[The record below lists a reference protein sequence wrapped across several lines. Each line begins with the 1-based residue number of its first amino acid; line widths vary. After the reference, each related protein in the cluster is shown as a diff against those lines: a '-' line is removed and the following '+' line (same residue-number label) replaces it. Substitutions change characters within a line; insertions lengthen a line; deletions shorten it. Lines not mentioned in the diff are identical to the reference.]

1 VSRLGLTA
9 VVVAI
14 AIGSLSPVAS
24 ASIGATSASTI
35 WNPVQDQD
43 FPDPSVI
50 LYDGTYYAYST
61 GRYDDGENIQGA
73 TSTDGLTWTSLP
85 TDLLPLLPSWA
96 TRDFTWAPSVSIN
109 AEGEFVMYFA
119 ALDTA
124 TGRECIGRAVSAT
137 PGGPYSSDDP
147 VPVVCQTS
155 LGGDIDP
162 SIFSDQDGQSYLLF
176 KNDGNSTGQKTAL
189 WSEPLDA
196 ELLPSGSPTSLMSDD
211 ETWQDGIVERPAM
224 IEESGAYYLF
234 YSGGSFES
242 AGYGIGYATCAGPS
256 GPCEDRS
263 TTPILNSGSAMS
275 GPGSPSFFT
284 GATGQLVMAFTAW
297 PSAIGYT
304 RGGIRAMYEA
314 TVSFVD
320 GVPTVT
326 PQNGS
331 DSPHQGYWE
340 VGADGGVFS
349 FGNAT
354 FYGSTAGMKLKSP
367 IVGMAAS
374 PDGHG
379 YWLVAADGG
388 VFSFGDAQYYG
399 SMGGRRLDRSIV
411 GMAVTG
417 DGRGYWLVAS
427 DGGVFAFGDAQF
439 HGSTASRVLRAPV
452 TGMAAD
458 PTTGG
463 YWLVASDGGVFGFDA
478 PFFGSMGGK
487 HLAASVRAIAAAPD
501 ADGYWLVAA
510 DGGVFAFGDAPF
522 EGSPIDILSPR
533 PLIGMAAA
541 SNGKGYWLATVD
553 GGVDNEGWTADL
565 GSMAGHALAA
575 RIVAVTST

>member
-1 VSRLGLTA
+1 MVLVSLLAAIA
-9 VVVAI
+9 VV
-14 AIGSLSPVAS
+14 SLSPVAL
-24 ASIGATSASTI
+24 ASDGATSAAAI

-61 GRYDDGENIQGA
+61 ERYDDGENIQGA
-73 TSTDGLTWTSLP
+73 TSTDGVTWTSLP
-85 TDLLPLLPSWA
+85 TDLLPVLPSWA
-96 TRDFTWAPSVSIN
+96 TRGFTWAPSVEFN

-124 TGRECIGRAVSAT
+124 SGRECIGRAVSMT

-155 LGGDIDP
+155 IGGDIGP

-176 KNDGNSTGQKTAL
+176 KNDGNSVGQRTEL

-196 ELLPSGSPTSLMSDD
+196 GLLPSGSPTSLMSDD
-211 ETWQDGIVERPAM
+211 ETWQDGTVERPAM
-224 IEESGAYYLF
+224 VEESGAYYLV
-234 YSGGSFES
+234 YSGGAFES

-263 TTPILNSGSAMS
+263 TSPMLESGSGMS
-275 GPGSPSFFT
+275 GPGSSSFFT
-284 GATGQLVMAFTAW
+284 GANGQLVMAFSAW

-331 DSPHQGYWE
+331 DSPQQGYWE

-354 FYGSTAGMKLKSP
+354 FYGSAVGMKLKSP
-367 IVGMAAS
+367 IVGMDAT

-388 VFSFGDAQYYG
+388 VFSFGDAQYFG
-399 SMGGRRLDRSIV
+399 STAGRHLNRSIV

-452 TGMAAD
+452 NGVAAD

-463 YWLVASDGGVFGFDA
+463 YWLVASDGGVFSFDA
-478 PFFGSMGGK
+478 PFLGSMGGK
-487 HLAASVRAIAAAPD
+487 HLAGPVRAIAATPD
-501 ADGYWLVAA
+501 ADGYWLVAV

-522 EGSPIDILSPR
+522 EGSPVDTLCPR
-533 PLIGMAAA
+533 PLVGMTAA
-541 SNGKGYWLATVD
+541 SNGEGYWLATVD
-553 GGVDNEGWTADL
+553 GGVDNEGWTPDL
-565 GSMAGHALAA
+565 GSIAGHPLAA
-575 RIVAVTST
+575 RIVGVAST